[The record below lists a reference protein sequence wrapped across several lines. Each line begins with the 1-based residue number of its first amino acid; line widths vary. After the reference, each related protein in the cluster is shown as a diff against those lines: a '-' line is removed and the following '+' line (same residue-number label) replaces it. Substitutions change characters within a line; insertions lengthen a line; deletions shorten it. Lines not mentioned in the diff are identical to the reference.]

1 MLRAMTH
8 GFKLSRETLNSN
20 PPPHPTQSPYLTE
33 NYISLFKADGQNF
46 LVPFSKTVNRCVGSG
61 FIKEVHSFSFIKGS
75 TIQGSTISVHK
86 IKRCLVLGRKAMTN
100 PDVILKSSIQA
111 RILGCRCHFLF
122 QVIFPTQGSNLHL
135 LHLLH
140 WQVDSSPLAQPGE
153 PELEEWWKK
162 LPRNK
167 IKKKRMKRKEQS
179 LRNFWNNIKLL
190 TLKLQGSQKEKKK
203 KKKKVVKTICEELIV
218 EYFHKM
224 GNEMTTQAKDAHSPI

>member
-1 MLRAMTH
+1 MFISPWRLPDHQMAQIQTPFMLRAMTH

-100 PDVILKSSIQA
+100 PDIILKSSNITLPAKVHIVKAMVFPVVMYRWESWTIRKAECQ
-111 RILGCRCHFLF
+111 RIDAFKLWCWRR
-122 QVIFPTQGSNLHL
+122 L
-135 LHLLH
+135 LRVP
-140 WQVDSSPLAQPGE
+140 WTGQTSKS
-153 PELEEWWKK
+153 
-162 LPRNK
+162 
-167 IKKKRMKRKEQS
+167 
-179 LRNFWNNIKLL
+179 
-190 TLKLQGSQKEKKK
+190 
-203 KKKKVVKTICEELIV
+203 
-218 EYFHKM
+218 
-224 GNEMTTQAKDAHSPI
+224 